1 MNKKYLITGGS
12 GFIGSA
18 MIRRLV
24 KDKDNHVVNI
34 DKLTYAANL
43 ESLSAIKNFK
53 NYSFFKYDICNFE
66 KLNEVFINFQPEII
80 IHFAAESHVDRSI
93 FAPKN
98 FMESNIIGT
107 YNLLELCRKHS
118 ENKNIIFHH
127 ISTDEV
133 YGDIKDGLPSSEED
147 AYRPSSPY
155 SSSKAA
161 SDHLVRSWHRTYG
174 IPIFITNCSNNFGL
188 FQNKEKLIP
197 KVINNIINNKDIP
210 VYGDGKQTRD
220 WLYVD
225 DHIDGILKV
234 IEKGSIGET
243 YNLGGNNE
251 ITNIDLIKQIIEL
264 TNKLKN
270 GSDKDLDRMMKL
282 ITYVKDRPGH
292 DTRYAIN
299 NQKVKSLGWKIKN
312 TFQHNLEKTIK
323 WYMNEEK

>member
-174 IPIFITNCSNNFGL
+174 IPIFITNCSNNFGP

>member
-174 IPIFITNCSNNFGL
+174 IPIFITNCSNNFGP

-282 ITYVKDRPGH
+282 ITHVKDRPGH